1 MGPPNQSMQL
11 IHASSAERIS
21 DHIEREC
28 QRNSHAA
35 KIRARWVDFSEGNA
49 KRSPNAQFS
58 SDAPATGIND
68 GTGPGGC
75 QRVEDNAFHLY
86 RLSDSVNSVQH
97 FMQLEGIDH
106 VAMGVRDIERSAKWY
121 IDVLGFERLHDGRWN
136 GVPTFIGKGN
146 TGIALFPANQEPKT
160 SAHREIRML
169 HLAFRAD
176 RENFL
181 AAKQELKKHG
191 IEFEFQDHEIAH
203 SIYFRDPDGHQLEIT
218 TYDVE

>member
-1 MGPPNQSMQL
+1 MHSFRLMQRRL
-11 IHASSAERIS
+11 GLTTKTVR
-21 DHIEREC
+21 
-28 QRNSHAA
+28 
-35 KIRARWVDFSEGNA
+35 
-49 KRSPNAQFS
+49 
-58 SDAPATGIND
+58 
-68 GTGPGGC
+68 GC

-121 IDVLGFERLHDGRWN
+121 IDVLGFERLHDGRWD

-146 TGIALFPANQEPKT
+146 TGIAFFPANQEPKT

-181 AAKQELKKHG
+181 VAQQELKKHG